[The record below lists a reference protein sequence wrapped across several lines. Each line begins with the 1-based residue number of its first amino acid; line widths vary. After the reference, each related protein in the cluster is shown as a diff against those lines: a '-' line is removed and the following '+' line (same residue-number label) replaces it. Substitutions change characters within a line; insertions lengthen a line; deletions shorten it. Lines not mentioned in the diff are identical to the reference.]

1 MKKIIAAAVGKEIAS
16 EMKKASGVINIGSIA
31 VEVGKDVAN
40 AVKEDMTGSLASDVH
55 LKIDDELK

>member
-1 MKKIIAAAVGKEIAS
+1 
-16 EMKKASGVINIGSIA
+16 MKKASGVINIGSIA